1 MSCLVCLCNPTF
13 VCGNVLDIEATIARV
28 LRLADRPV
36 FWLVLLVAP
45 VCALLPD
52 IVISYI
58 QRNYFPQ
65 PWDITSSVEPTAE
78 RGHDVSTSSE
88 NDDNRQVSTRRY
100 SHPVVDEL

>member
-1 MSCLVCLCNPTF
+1 MSAIRHLVR
-13 VCGNVLDIEATIARV
+13 GNVLDTEATSARV

-58 QRNYFPQ
+58 QRNYYPQ
-65 PWDITSSVEPTAE
+65 PWDITSSVEPTPE
-78 RGHDVSTSSE
+78 RRHDASISSE
-88 NDDNRQVSTRRY
+88 NDDIRQVSTRRY
-100 SHPVVDEL
+100 SHPVVDKL